1 MNPVLRYKLR
11 VPLTSFDRLIL
22 HNATVH
28 SFDDAGTVA
37 EAVGFAGGWVTATGS
52 LDTVR
57 AATPNAE
64 ERDLRGAA
72 VYPGF
77 IDAHHHFCFA
87 ATYAGFAEVRCPPC
101 RSLAD
106 VLAIVRRE
114 AARVPE
120 GEWLV
125 LVGLNEH
132 NLAERRTPDRDELD
146 QAAPRHPLLL
156 VHFTYHEGVLNSL
169 GLRRAGLDTTRTDP
183 PGGSM
188 GRRRGGEP
196 DGRVA
201 ERCFGHAEAV
211 ARQALIARDREGWFA
226 PANAYQQRVLAAGIT
241 HVCDAAVPASME
253 ALYREWQRR
262 GELAVGVT
270 MMPLAENMFAV
281 PDPRADGVD
290 PQWRDGRLRRGP
302 LKLFTDGGTRC
313 AVCITLR
320 DAIRQFAAMLARS
333 LRARSLTPWRLAAA
347 QPAHLG
353 PDRRLHTGLLYYD
366 DEALQA
372 LVRQACGL
380 GHGVGI
386 HAAGNEAVAQALDA
400 LAAAHRGSRPPRI
413 DHFFF
418 LDAPLLRRAV
428 DLGAHV
434 VVQPIQLRD
443 TGALLR
449 ETGLPP
455 GLVYQAHRQMLDA
468 GLHLAAS
475 SDAPVFSFDVRA
487 AIATAVSRRDAA
499 GGRLGADQ
507 AIGVADALRMFT
519 RGGAATLGLA
529 GEIGQLTPGAR
540 ADAVVMSEDLLRVP
554 VERLESVGVL
564 ATYAGRVVS
573 AP

>member
-1 MNPVLRYKLR
+1 VHAE
-11 VPLTSFDRLIL
+11 SFDRLIL
-22 HNATVH
+22 HNGRVH
-28 SFDDAGTVA
+28 TFDDAERVVA
-37 EAVGFAGGWVTATGS
+37 AVGFRGGRVTAVGD
-52 LDTVR
+52 LDAVR
-57 AATPNAE
+57 TATPNAE
-64 ERDLRGAA
+64 ERDLAGAA

-87 ATYAGFAEVRCPPC
+87 ATYAGFAEVRCPPYH
-101 RSLAD
+101 SLAE
-106 VLAIVRRE
+106 VLAVVRRE
-114 AARVPE
+114 AARVPA
-120 GEWLV
+120 GEWIV

-146 QAAPRHPLLL
+146 RAAPHHPLLI

-169 GLRRAGLDTTRTDP
+169 GLRRAGLDQLRADP
-183 PGGSM
+183 PGGII

-201 ERCFGHAEAV
+201 ERCFGQAEAA

-226 PANAYQQRVLAAGIT
+226 SANAYQQRVLAAGIT

-290 PQWRDGRLRRGP
+290 PQWSDGRLTRGP

-320 DAIRQFAAMLARS
+320 DAIRQFGAMLARTVRS
-333 LRARSLTPWRLAAA
+333 GSLTPWRLAAA
-347 QPAHLG
+347 QPARLG
-353 PDRRLHTGLLYYD
+353 ADRRLHTGLLYYD
-366 DEALQA
+366 DEALTA
-372 LVRQACGL
+372 VVRQACEL

-386 HAAGNEAVAQALDA
+386 HAAGNAAVAQALGA
-400 LAAAHRGSRPPRI
+400 LAVAHRGVRPPRI

-418 LDAPLLRRAV
+418 LAEPLLRRAV

-443 TGALLR
+443 TGPLLR
-449 ETGLPP
+449 ETGLPN
-455 GLVYQAHRQMLDA
+455 GLTYQAHREMLAA
-468 GLHLAAS
+468 GLCLAAS

-487 AIATAVSRRDAA
+487 AIATAVSRRDA
-499 GGRLGADQ
+499 GGGTLGADQ
-507 AIGVADALRMFT
+507 AVGVADVLRMYT
-519 RGGAATLGLA
+519 RAAAATLGLTGA
-529 GEIGQLTPGAR
+529 IGQLTPGAR

-554 VERLESVGVL
+554 IERLEQVGVL
-564 ATYAGRVVS
+564 RTFAGRI
-573 AP
+573 ATAL

>member
-1 MNPVLRYKLR
+1 VR
-11 VPLTSFDRLIL
+11 TASFDRLIL
-22 HNATVH
+22 HNGRIHTC
-28 SFDDAGTVA
+28 DDAARVVA
-37 EAVGFAGGWVTATGS
+37 AVGFRGGRVTAAGD
-52 LDTVR
+52 LATVR
-57 AATPNAE
+57 AATPNAD
-64 ERDLRGAA
+64 ERDLAGAA

-114 AARVPE
+114 AARTPE
-120 GEWLV
+120 GEWIV

-132 NLAERRTPDRDELD
+132 NLAERRTPDRAALD
-146 QAAPRHPLLL
+146 AAAPRHPVLI

-169 GLRRAGLDTTRTDP
+169 GLRRAGLDAVRTDP
-183 PGGSM
+183 PGGIM
-188 GRRRGGEP
+188 GRQRGGEP

-201 ERCFGHAEAV
+201 ERCFGHAEAA

-226 PANAYQQRVLAAGIT
+226 TANAYQRRVLAAGIT

-281 PDPRADGVD
+281 PDPRADGID
-290 PQWRDGRLRRGP
+290 PQWSDGRLTRGP

-320 DAIRQFAAMLARS
+320 DAIRQFGTMLARTV
-333 LRARSLTPWRLAAA
+333 RAGSLTPWRLAAA
-347 QPAHLG
+347 QPARLG

-366 DEALQA
+366 DAALTA
-372 LVRQACGL
+372 LVREACAL

-386 HAAGNEAVAQALDA
+386 HAAGNEAVAQALGA
-400 LAAAHRGSRPPRI
+400 LAAAHRGARPPRI

-418 LDAPLLRRAV
+418 LEEALLRRAV
-428 DLGAHV
+428 DLGTHV

-443 TGALLR
+443 TGPLLR
-449 ETGLPP
+449 ETGLPA
-455 GLVYQAHRQMLDA
+455 GLTYQAHREMLAA
-468 GLHLAAS
+468 GLCLAAS

-487 AIATAVSRRDAA
+487 AIATAVSRRDAE
-499 GGRLGADQ
+499 GGTLGADQ
-507 AIGVADALRMFT
+507 AVGVADVLRMYT
-519 RGGAATLGLA
+519 RSAAATLGLA
-529 GEIGQLTPGAR
+529 GEIGQLTAGAR
-540 ADAVVMSEDLLRVP
+540 ADAVVMSADLMEVP
-554 VERLESVGVL
+554 VERLEQVGVL
-564 ATYAGRVVS
+564 CTYAGHVAS
-573 AP
+573 AL

>member
-1 MNPVLRYKLR
+1 MSRA
-11 VPLTSFDRLIL
+11 SFDRLIL
-22 HNATVH
+22 HNGRVH
-28 SFDDAGTVA
+28 TFDQAERVVA
-37 EAVGFAGGWVTATGS
+37 AVGFSGGRVTAAGD
-52 LDTVR
+52 LAAVR
-57 AATPNAE
+57 AATPNAD
-64 ERDLRGAA
+64 ERDLAGAT

-106 VLAIVRRE
+106 VLAVARRE
-114 AARVPE
+114 AARTPE
-120 GEWLV
+120 GEWIV

-146 QAAPRHPLLL
+146 QAAPHHPLLI

-169 GLRRAGLDTTRTDP
+169 GLRRAGLEDLRTDP
-183 PGGSM
+183 AGGII

-201 ERCFGHAEAV
+201 ERCFGQAEAA
-211 ARQALIARDREGWFA
+211 ARHAIVARDREGWFA
-226 PANAYQQRVLAAGIT
+226 TADRYQQRVLAAGIT

-253 ALYREWQRR
+253 ALYRDWQRR

-290 PQWRDGRLRRGP
+290 PQWADGRLARGP

-320 DAIRQFAAMLARS
+320 DAIRQFGAMLARS

-347 QPAHLG
+347 QPARLG

-366 DEALQA
+366 DDALAA
-372 LVRQACGL
+372 LVREACAH

-386 HAAGNEAVAQALDA
+386 HAAGNAAVAQALGA
-400 LAAAHRGSRPPRI
+400 LAAAHRGPRPPRI

-443 TGALLR
+443 TGPLLR
-449 ETGLPP
+449 QTGLPA
-455 GLVYQAHRQMLDA
+455 GLTYQAHRAMLDA

-499 GGRLGADQ
+499 GDTLGAEQ
-507 AIGVADALRMFT
+507 AVGVADVLRMYT
-519 RGGAATLGLA
+519 RAAAATLGLA
-529 GEIGQLTPGAR
+529 GTIGQLTPGAR
-540 ADAVVMSEDLLRVP
+540 ADAVVMSEDLTQVP
-554 VERLESVGVL
+554 VQRLEQVGVL
-564 ATYAGRVVS
+564 ATYAGRTVV